1 MYNTHID
8 NKGNTVEEKTVW
20 VVWSNTDLT
29 EGRGQNFALYYCETK
44 ATAMRLAKGKYVMGS
59 NCPVEEHTMFLHNG
73 HWYTPGA
80 FIHEPNKEDLLVEQ
94 KRTAAEQAVLKA
106 VRLGMTSEEIS
117 AIMNSS
123 VL

>member
-1 MYNTHID
+1 M
-8 NKGNTVEEKTVW
+8 EEKTVW
-20 VVWSNTDLT
+20 VVWGNTDLT
-29 EGRGQNFALYYCETK
+29 EGRGRNYALYYCETK
-44 ATAMRLAKGKYVMGS
+44 ATAIRMSKGKYVMGS
-59 NCPVEEHTMFLHNG
+59 DCPVTEQTMFYRNG
-73 HWYTPGA
+73 HWYAPGA
-80 FIHEPNKEDLLVEQ
+80 LLTSASKEDLLVEQ